1 VIISLIRRVGLKK
14 NIENKCE
21 IYNKYRKFRLTFY
34 DTFIEFNV
42 DNKLIR
48 KISYSKFEELYGT
61 KDMFLI
67 NSTCCIYKNC
77 VDTNVSNEIENI
89 FMDKLGKKYKKLDIK

>member
-1 VIISLIRRVGLKK
+1 
-14 NIENKCE
+14 
-21 IYNKYRKFRLTFY
+21 
-34 DTFIEFNV
+34 
-42 DNKLIR
+42 
-48 KISYSKFEELYGT
+48 
-61 KDMFLI
+61 MFLI